1 MRTSATRAAF
11 AATISSLPILI
22 LATVVA
28 CGGAAP
34 PPPAVVA
41 PAPAAPAAP
50 PPPDLSAVP
59 DPAGLV
65 VSGHLAKIGTTLRT
79 VHGWSNLPMPQ
90 SEQLTELLTSEA
102 IGPVVDVDQPVYFAL
117 TVVGSGLAMKPP
129 MFAISAAVKDPD
141 KVKATLADRY
151 KLVPGDNGTT
161 LIVGLGKSAPHKGAA
176 DAEDDDGDDDDG
188 KPAPGGS
195 PGGGDDDHARSCELA
210 ASSGDAPVRIVCGL
224 GKADVAALGPWLTRT
239 APRTPATADL
249 HVDVRLAPL
258 KDTIAQGKRLAGVM
272 LGSILGGAFRA
283 SWSRDLVLAAAG
295 DAADFASDVDGLTL
309 DLTLADSSATETA
322 TLSLSGQSSVLG
334 RLAVAHPER
343 SGPAPAA
350 FWQMP
355 ADADFATFTRGMDD
369 AAIGH
374 ARDLLTD
381 AMGGGFVQDGAKA
394 PDAKAVATAV
404 GKLLTGAPI
413 VYASGIDVAGVR
425 KALATERAFKPD
437 SDPAARLDARHAT
450 TEALLGWRVIEAD
463 QPSAVLT
470 GAMKDLA
477 NALSKP
483 ALLAALKAQNKD
495 AAPIVLRAAPIARA
509 AGLPSGTLH
518 WVLELPPP
526 PHHAKSDTKKDAKKP
541 EPAPKPVVV
550 HVFMAPD
557 GARTWVGL
565 GGDEAGVAGK
575 LAASMATSGDNLGG
589 RADLASLKTASV
601 GAGGF
606 FTARG
611 LAQVP
616 VQLRLLG
623 GGQAWGVSQ
632 ALDDLE
638 QMPQKGISPILF
650 SSTAKAGGP
659 PSVVTSQITVPRGTI
674 EDVVTTILR
683 HGGF

>member
-11 AATISSLPILI
+11 
-22 LATVVA
+22 TVTVSTLSALVA

-41 PAPAAPAAP
+41 PAPATPPAPS
-50 PPPDLSAVP
+50 PPDLSAVP

-65 VSGHLAKIGTTLRT
+65 LSGHLAKIGSTLGT

-117 TVVGSGLAMKPP
+117 TVVGSGLRMKPP

-161 LIVGLGKSAPHKGAA
+161 LIQGLGRPAHKA
-176 DAEDDDGDDDDG
+176 DAAAQDDDDDDDDG
-188 KPAPGGS
+188 KPAPGAAGS
-195 PGGGDDDHARSCELA
+195 GGDDDHARTCELA

-239 APRTPATADL
+239 APRTAATADL

-272 LGSILGGAFRA
+272 LGSILGGALRA
-283 SWSRDLVLAAAG
+283 SWTRDLVLAAAG

-309 DLTLADSSATETA
+309 DLTLAESSATETA
-322 TLSLSGQSSVLG
+322 TVSLSGTTSVLG

-343 SGPAPAA
+343 SGAAPAA

-381 AMGGGFVQDGAKA
+381 AMGGGLVQDGAKA
-394 PDAKAVATAV
+394 PDAKAVASAI

-413 VYASGIDVAGVR
+413 AYASGIDVAGVR

-450 TEALLGWRVIEAD
+450 TEALLGWRVIEVD
-463 QPSAVLT
+463 QPTAALV
-470 GAMKDLA
+470 GAMKDLSS
-477 NALSKP
+477 ALSKP
-483 ALLAALKAQNKD
+483 ALLAALRAQNKD
-495 AAPIVLRAAPIARA
+495 VAPIVLRSAPIAKA
-509 AGLPSGTLH
+509 AGLPAGTMH

-526 PHHAKSDTKKDAKKP
+526 AHHAKSDAKKDAKKP
-541 EPAPKPVVV
+541 EPAPKPVTV
-550 HVFMAPD
+550 HVVMAPD
-557 GARTWVGL
+557 GPRTWVGI
-565 GGDEAGVAGK
+565 GGDEAGVTSK

-589 RADLASLKTASV
+589 RADLASFKTASV
-601 GAGGF
+601 GTGGF

-623 GGQAWGVSQ
+623 GGQAFGVSQ

-638 QMPQKGISPILF
+638 QMPQKGVSPILF

-659 PSVVTSQITVPRGTI
+659 PAVVTGQVTVPRGTI